1 MKTLLIPRISNL
13 QGTKEF
19 SPNSQILVLKK
30 RFDKRMFELSEVQ
43 VNEYNFYKELLCNIQ
58 GATENSSR

>member
-13 QGTKEF
+13 QGTKEI

-43 VNEYNFYKELLCNIQ
+43 VNEYNFDKELLCKIQ

>member
-13 QGTKEF
+13 QGTKEI

-43 VNEYNFYKELLCNIQ
+43 VNEYNFYNELLCKIH

>member
-13 QGTKEF
+13 QGTKEI

-43 VNEYNFYKELLCNIQ
+43 VNEYNFYKELLCKIQ
-58 GATENSSR
+58 GATENNSR